1 LMKIVSRF
9 VVKIFVIKNAD
20 WKANQIGNQTWKNA
34 YFINSQQNL
43 KLSKPLRIIS
53 LKFSPDM
60 NSRLCAI
67 FKALEIL

>member
-43 KLSKPLRIIS
+43 KLS
-53 LKFSPDM
+53 
-60 NSRLCAI
+60 
-67 FKALEIL
+67 